1 MDVNEHERLSKI
13 TRRYKIQKGKTIIYK
28 TLLRKLQKK
37 YKNIAL
43 FAVLHFTVTV
53 FNHEYDSYPNMRV
66 TWPLACC

>member
-13 TRRYKIQKGKTIIYK
+13 TRRYKIQKKK
-28 TLLRKLQKK
+28 KK